1 MHIEQFDVCHAG
13 GNLTRL
19 PEQERIEFLAQV
31 RNAALEPLWLDSP
44 DSSARNSSSWFSNRK
59 TQKMWPA
66 DKIVFFNDVYFCAR
80 DVIRLLLHG
89 ADMAC
94 GMDFDRRKLDQVPVS
109 VSIFQTLTTFSLPC
123 VSDLPSFQH

>member
-1 MHIEQFDVCHAG
+1 
-13 GNLTRL
+13 
-19 PEQERIEFLAQV
+19 
-31 RNAALEPLWLDSP
+31 
-44 DSSARNSSSWFSNRK
+44 
-59 TQKMWPA
+59 MWPA

-109 VSIFQTLTTFSLPC
+109 VSIFLTLGLLHFALR
-123 VSDLPSFQH
+123 L